1 MKKFLHYNDFHLA
14 GVIPRH
20 RTDDFPRTLIEKL
33 GETYSVA
40 ESNDCEFVTFG
51 GDFFNTHRIFSY
63 ELISSAID
71 IIGGSKL
78 KTYCCIGEHDLYGHS
93 PDTYPTSTLAFFVRH
108 CPNMVIIRD
117 PIDLGEICLHAK
129 HEWEN
134 TYEAM
139 KRPIDT
145 SKLNILVCHELL
157 TDRKA
162 IFDVIQTSSLKPC
175 PYDMVVSGDLHC
187 GFEPHEVGDTWFV
200 NPGSLA
206 RRALDDASR
215 WPQVAIIEIEK
226 GKIPNIEIRRLECAK
241 AGDEVFGV
249 GIAEM
254 ALKKDD
260 FNGTVFTEEMMEFE
274 AASVDIHELIQKVG
288 TKSGI
293 GKNILDYL
301 ATKRGQSL

>member
-1 MKKFLHYNDFHLA
+1 M
-14 GVIPRH
+14 
-20 RTDDFPRTLIEKL
+20 
-33 GETYSVA
+33 
-40 ESNDCEFVTFG
+40 
-51 GDFFNTHRIFSY
+51 
-63 ELISSAID
+63 
-71 IIGGSKL
+71 
-78 KTYCCIGEHDLYGHS
+78 
-93 PDTYPTSTLAFFVRH
+93 
-108 CPNMVIIRD
+108 
-117 PIDLGEICLHAK
+117 
-129 HEWEN
+129 
-134 TYEAM
+134 
-139 KRPIDT
+139 
-145 SKLNILVCHELL
+145 
-157 TDRKA
+157 
-162 IFDVIQTSSLKPC
+162 
-175 PYDMVVSGDLHC
+175 
-187 GFEPHEVGDTWFV
+187 